1 MCTKT
6 KVHNVEYSRAP
17 DPNLG
22 IGNLRLDRK
31 SQVKV
36 VEQENVIAC
45 LREEIAGKASIEAK
59 HLRAADELQIQTTRC
74 EELEKE
80 VVRLKGFK
88 EKLEQAGEMKKRLN
102 EKEQELDKMLE
113 QVFLAIHS

>member
-1 MCTKT
+1 M
-6 KVHNVEYSRAP
+6 
-17 DPNLG
+17 
-22 IGNLRLDRK
+22 DRK
-31 SQVKV
+31 LQVKV

-88 EKLEQAGEMKKRLN
+88 EKLEQAGEMRKRLN

-113 QVFLAIHS
+113 QVFLFIHLRNKSWIRCSSRHSLPSILEGKCTN